1 MSYDEFG
8 HEYGF
13 RSRHHTDCS
22 IFQYWMDRAHQTGG
36 IDEVTVVQVESLNLH
51 QDTAYTPRLRT
62 AHRHVLNRWT
72 DVQRDLV
79 ARQHDL
85 EDAFDVDMLNHVAD
99 NTYVNGLRLENI
111 YPDLRDYMHEH
122 YNPAEPEFVSMFG
135 LNKLNLQEHAR
146 EEIQYDILLDDEFI
160 EGRTREY
167 LSQADRYLAEAEEN
181 VQLARSELNSIFENW
196 QEFTDEQEGL
206 IDGANTQLSAK
217 LVTKSAEASEQT
229 YYYGTIA
236 GFALASGLLAS
247 LAFARKKV
255 AGKKTEEDFEALL

>member
-1 MSYDEFG
+1 
-8 HEYGF
+8 
-13 RSRHHTDCS
+13 
-22 IFQYWMDRAHQTGG
+22 
-36 IDEVTVVQVESLNLH
+36 
-51 QDTAYTPRLRT
+51 
-62 AHRHVLNRWT
+62 
-72 DVQRDLV
+72 
-79 ARQHDL
+79 
-85 EDAFDVDMLNHVAD
+85 MLNHVAD

-111 YPDLRDYMHEH
+111 YPDLREYMHEH

-160 EGRTREY
+160 ERRTREY

-196 QEFTDEQEGL
+196 QEFTEEYEELGGL
-206 IDGANTQLSAK
+206 NDGAYTQLSAK
-217 LVTKSAEASEQT
+217 PIVQASEKT

-247 LAFARKKV
+247 IAFARKKV
-255 AGKKTEEDFEALL
+255 VGSKTEEDFEALL

>member
-1 MSYDEFG
+1 
-8 HEYGF
+8 
-13 RSRHHTDCS
+13 
-22 IFQYWMDRAHQTGG
+22 MDRAHQTGG

-51 QDTAYTPRLRT
+51 QDTAYSPRLRT

-111 YPDLRDYMHEH
+111 YPDLREYMHEH

-160 EGRTREY
+160 ERRTREY

-206 IDGANTQLSAK
+206 IDGANTQL
-217 LVTKSAEASEQT
+217 
-229 YYYGTIA
+229 
-236 GFALASGLLAS
+236 
-247 LAFARKKV
+247 
-255 AGKKTEEDFEALL
+255 